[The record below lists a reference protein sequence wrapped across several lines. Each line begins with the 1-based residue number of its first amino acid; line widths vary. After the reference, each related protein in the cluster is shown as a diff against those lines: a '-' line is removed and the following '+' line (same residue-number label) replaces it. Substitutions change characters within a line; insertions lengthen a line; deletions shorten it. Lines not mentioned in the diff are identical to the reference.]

1 VRVALLGLG
10 LIGGSIARALRG
22 LPDGDRPTLVA
33 WSPSGDGPR
42 AALAAGVIDAIAT
55 GPGEAV
61 EGASIVILAGPPTS
75 CVSMVGALGGDLR
88 DALRPDATVTDVAST
103 KATIVAAADA
113 AGLPFVGGHP
123 MAGRE
128 ISGFMVASSDLFDGR
143 PWVVVP
149 GAAARPADL
158 ERVEW
163 LALACGAR
171 PLRMAAA
178 DHDAAVAAISHLPL
192 VISAALVET
201 VVGIGELPDFP
212 DWTAAEALASTGWVS
227 MTRLARGDPAMG
239 AGILATN
246 GPLVAMRLHD
256 LQAEIDGWIA
266 ALERTGGP
274 DETAL
279 MERLAAARRRLER
292 SRPVR

>member
-1 VRVALLGLG
+1 MRVALLGLG
-10 LIGGSIARALRG
+10 LIGGSVARALRD

-42 AALAAGVIDAIAT
+42 AALAEGVIDATAA

-61 EGASIVILAGPPTS
+61 EGASLVILAGPPTP
-75 CVSMVGALGGDLR
+75 CIAMVGSLGGELR
-88 DALRPDATVTDVAST
+88 DALSPEATVTDVAST
-103 KATIVAAADA
+103 KVAIVAAADSA
-113 AGLPFVGGHP
+113 DLPFVGGHP

-128 ISGFMVASSDLFDGR
+128 SSGFAAASSDLFDGR
-143 PWVVVP
+143 PWVVVA

-171 PLRMAAA
+171 PLRMTAV

-192 VISAALVET
+192 VVSAALVET
-201 VVGIGELPDFP
+201 VVGLGDHPDFP
-212 DWTAAEALASTGWVS
+212 DWSAAESLASTGWAS
-227 MTRLARGDPAMG
+227 MTRLARGDPVMG

-246 GPLVAMRLHD
+246 GALVAMRLHD
-256 LQAEIDGWIA
+256 LQSEIDGWIA
-266 ALERTGGP
+266 ALERTSGP

-279 MERLAAARRRLER
+279 AERLAAARRRLEGSR
-292 SRPVR
+292 SAP